1 MNLVIITSVINISK
15 DPLDYSR
22 VRSVYTPE
30 ERYTQ
35 VIKTIESINGKIENS
50 DILFLE
56 SSEIDIEKENT
67 IKDMVDHYVKLTDD
81 KIKKVIDGQFKA
93 SAESTQ
99 ILEGLKRIDINKY
112 HNIYKISGR
121 YSRNDNFDYMK
132 YDNDHN
138 IFFETSDGLKIA
150 TVFYKINK
158 KYIDTFI
165 STLEYCSNSKNM
177 LEMEFKNSFVDEYK
191 KIEVLGVEGNVSVD
205 GNYINW

>member
-112 HNIYKISGR
+112 HNI
-121 YSRNDNFDYMK
+121 
-132 YDNDHN
+132 
-138 IFFETSDGLKIA
+138 
-150 TVFYKINK
+150 
-158 KYIDTFI
+158 
-165 STLEYCSNSKNM
+165 
-177 LEMEFKNSFVDEYK
+177 
-191 KIEVLGVEGNVSVD
+191 
-205 GNYINW
+205 

>member
-35 VIKTIESINGKIENS
+35 VIKTIENINGKIENS

-121 YSRNDNFDYMK
+121 YSLNDNFDYMK